1 MHLRYQ
7 IQSFRFAE
15 EVINAELRTKE
26 ELLDILS
33 KVPIPPPPK
42 MAAQLNRMLK
52 AEFKK
57 KGWEIGPR
65 IHPELGLTA
74 DFRKK
79 RVQIEAQFSNNARYY
94 ADVFKFELSHLAD
107 FADVGVLIVAK
118 KDLANKIGDNI
129 ANYERVERELKAF
142 KILIPLP
149 ILLIG
154 VEP

>member
-1 MHLRYQ
+1 
-7 IQSFRFAE
+7 
-15 EVINAELRTKE
+15 
-26 ELLDILS
+26 
-33 KVPIPPPPK
+33 

-52 AEFKK
+52 AEFNK
-57 KGWEIGPR
+57 KGWEINPIIYPG
-65 IHPELGLTA
+65 LDLTA

-79 RVQIEAQFSNNARYY
+79 RVQVEAQFSNMARYY

-118 KDLANKIGDNI
+118 KDLANEIGDNI
-129 ANYERVERELKAF
+129 ANYERAGRELKAL
-142 KILIPLP
+142 KTMVPLP